1 MNLLGKIF
9 TVLILLM
16 SVCFFTIAVM
26 LGASHQNWK
35 DQALKLK
42 GLIEQERQAT
52 ELALSQSKK
61 NAEQA
66 ENLAVAKTYQ
76 IAYLESRRQGLET
89 DIKERETELAGL
101 LESNRKIQ
109 ENLRES
115 ERRLATQDTTV
126 ADLRRENKD
135 KSNKIAGLVNRNV
148 ELTNAIY
155 DLDIKIQNMKILE
168 EQLAA
173 QLAVYKR
180 AIVANQINPYESLAG
195 IQPDVA
201 GVVNEVN
208 GQFMTFTIGKDDGI
222 IRGKEVFVTRDGKY
236 MGKAT
241 ITVVK
246 DNEAGALIVPES
258 VQSPIEKGDNVNTKL
273 SDG

>member
-76 IAYLESRRQGLET
+76 IAFLESRRQGLET

-101 LESNRKIQ
+101 LESNKQIQ
-109 ENLRES
+109 ENLRQAEN
-115 ERRLATQDTTV
+115 RLATQDATV
-126 ADLRRENKD
+126 TDLRRENKE
-135 KSNKIAGLVNRNV
+135 KSDKIAGLVNRNV

-155 DLDIKIQNMKILE
+155 DMDIKIQNMKTLE
-168 EQLAA
+168 KQLAA

-180 AIVANQINPYESLAG
+180 AVVANQINPYESLAG

-201 GVVNEVN
+201 GVVNKVN

-222 IRGKEVFVTRDGKY
+222 IQGKEVFVTRDGKY

-246 DNEAGALIVPES
+246 DNEAGAVIVPES

>member
-101 LESNRKIQ
+101 LESNRQIQ
-109 ENLRES
+109 ENLRTAEN
-115 ERRLATQDTTV
+115 RLATQDTTV

-155 DLDIKIQNMKILE
+155 DMDIKIQNMKTLE
-168 EQLAA
+168 QQLAA

-180 AIVANQINPYESLAG
+180 AVIANQINPYESLAG

-241 ITVVK
+241 ITDVK